1 LDSLFF
7 LGLCWYIVF
16 LFSTTAHEAAH
27 AWVALK
33 LGDDTAYQGGQVSLD
48 PTPHVRREPWGMVV
62 VPIASFLLGG
72 WMIGWASAPYDPEWA
87 QRYPKRSALMACAG
101 PLVNLCLVITAALAL
116 RLGVEAGLF
125 HAPSLAKMT
134 RIAVADEEG
143 WRDLAAILLS
153 LVFSLNLLLFIFNLL
168 PLPPLDGASLPLFFM
183 NEKEAEA
190 YAQFIRHP
198 GLAFIGLFLAWKGF
212 HFVYEPAQTFAL
224 NILYAGITHY

>member
-101 PLVNLCLVITAALAL
+101 PLANLCLVITAALAL
-116 RLGVEAGLF
+116 RLGVEAG
-125 HAPSLAKMT
+125 
-134 RIAVADEEG
+134 
-143 WRDLAAILLS
+143 
-153 LVFSLNLLLFIFNLL
+153 LL